1 MIALIFSTLCFWRP
15 LDAGSYQKCL
25 KFTQQAYE
33 NTHSHWGY
41 FGITNKHACGLHV
54 VTWNRKLNCAYKA
67 FGETLAKRF
76 PMFVLKSNLRSYW
89 GGGVGSVKVLSSSGK
104 LSWVELCLQS
114 IWWNASEAL
123 SDVCFEI
130 QFAQLLG
137 GFGLVKVLSS
147 SGKLSWKRTQGLKRC
162 QFIFMFRLFPASCLA
177 RNNFH
182 SRLVEIY
189 YFDLP
194 NFAFT
199 ASSIDFN
206 DLIIQVSIHP
216 CSNFQNVVPL
226 IYDFAA
232 RNPLWDIGILYH
244 H

>member
-1 MIALIFSTLCFWRP
+1 MIALIFSTLRFWRP

-41 FGITNKHACGLHV
+41 FGITNKHACDLHV

-89 GGGVGSVKVLSSSGK
+89 GGWVGSVKVLSSSGK

-123 SDVCFEI
+123 CNVCFEI

-137 GFGLVKVLSS
+137 GVWFSKGAFVIRKIIM
-147 SGKLSWKRTQGLKRC
+147 KAC
-162 QFIFMFRLFPASCLA
+162 
-177 RNNFH
+177 
-182 SRLVEIY
+182 SRVQEM
-189 YFDLP
+189 
-194 NFAFT
+194 
-199 ASSIDFN
+199 
-206 DLIIQVSIHP
+206 SIH
-216 CSNFQNVVPL
+216 
-226 IYDFAA
+226 
-232 RNPLWDIGILYH
+232 LYFSTIFSLMLGAQ
-244 H
+244 